1 MVCEETVFGFDLGK
15 GSIGY
20 CARRGTEII
29 DLGSMLIPAEH
40 ASTQDIAKR
49 RRAFR
54 TRQAHKKE
62 NYG

>member
-1 MVCEETVFGFDLGK
+1 MVIEETVFGFDLGK

-20 CARRGTEII
+20 CARRGAEII

-49 RRAFR
+49 RRTFR
-54 TRQAHKKE
+54 TRQAHKKRE
-62 NYG
+62 L